1 MSKILILGSE
11 GYLGSVL
18 VPFLS
23 NNDNYIVGIDKCFF
37 GKNNRK
43 IRNYKLIKKDYNLLN
58 KKFFKNFDIIIDLV
72 NISNDPASELN
83 PKFTNLTNYFN
94 KLKLFKKINSLNI
107 KRYIYMSSCSVYG
120 NNKNIITEKST
131 PKPISL
137 YSKLCLKFE
146 KYLKKEKK
154 INFTILRLGTLY
166 GWSPRMRY
174 DIAIN
179 KIIRDMVF
187 TKKIEILGGEQLR
200 FFCHN
205 QFACYVIKKIITS
218 HSKKSL
224 NKVFN
229 VGNFNTN
236 IVELAKKI
244 LKITK
249 FKGANVYHEKHNIDK
264 RSYEVSTRS
273 AKNFL
278 DVNESLNKLTE
289 KSIFETFK
297 KIRKDRKPFNKNKI
311 TLTVYKEFL
320 EKNKI

>member
-23 NNDNYIVGIDKCFF
+23 NSDNYIVGVDKCFF
-37 GKNNRK
+37 GKNNPK
-43 IRNYKLIKKDYNLLN
+43 IKNYKLIKKDYNLLN

-94 KLKLFKKINSLNI
+94 KLKLFKKIKSLNI

-236 IVELAKKI
+236 IVELTKKI
-244 LKITK
+244 LKITR
-249 FKGANVYHEKHNIDK
+249 FKGTNVYHEKHNIDK
-264 RSYEVSTRS
+264 RSYEVSTKS

-278 DVNESLNKLTE
+278 EINQSLNKLTK
-289 KSIFETFK
+289 KSIYETFE
-297 KIRKDRKPFNKNKI
+297 KIKKDRKPFNKKKI

>member
-1 MSKILILGSE
+1 
-11 GYLGSVL
+11 
-18 VPFLS
+18 
-23 NNDNYIVGIDKCFF
+23 
-37 GKNNRK
+37 
-43 IRNYKLIKKDYNLLN
+43 
-58 KKFFKNFDIIIDLV
+58 
-72 NISNDPASELN
+72 
-83 PKFTNLTNYFN
+83 
-94 KLKLFKKINSLNI
+94 
-107 KRYIYMSSCSVYG
+107 MSSCSVYG

>member
-249 FKGANVYHEKHNIDK
+249 FKDANVYHEKHNIDK

>member
-1 MSKILILGSE
+1 MNKILILGSE

-23 NNDNYIVGIDKCFF
+23 DNKCSIVGIDKCFF
-37 GKNNRK
+37 GKNNPK
-43 IRNYKLIKKDYNLLN
+43 IKNYRLIKKDYNLLN
-58 KKFFKNFDIIIDLV
+58 KNFFKDFDIIIDLV

-83 PKFTNLTNYFN
+83 SKFTNLTNYSN
-94 KLKLFKKINSLNI
+94 KLKLYNKIKSLNI

-146 KYLKKEKK
+146 KYLKREKK
-154 INFTILRLGTLY
+154 LNFTILRLGTLY

-179 KIIRDMVF
+179 KIIRDMNF

-200 FFCHN
+200 FFCFN
-205 QFACYVIKKIITS
+205 QFACYIIKKIVTS
-218 HSKKSL
+218 HSKRSM

-229 VGNFNTN
+229 IGNFNTN
-236 IVELAKKI
+236 IVDLTKKI

-264 RSYEVSTRS
+264 RSYEVSTKS
-273 AKNFL
+273 AKKFL
-278 DVNESLNKLTE
+278 SSKENLDKLTV
-289 KSIFETFK
+289 KSILETFK
-297 KIRKDRKPFNKNKI
+297 KIKKDRRPFYKNKI

-320 EKNKI
+320 ERNKI

>member
-1 MSKILILGSE
+1 MNKILILGSE

-23 NNDNYIVGIDKCFF
+23 DDKCSIVGIDKCFF
-37 GKNNRK
+37 GKNNPK
-43 IRNYKLIKKDYNLLN
+43 IKNYRLIKKDYNSLN
-58 KKFFKNFDIIIDLV
+58 KNFFKDFDIIIDLV

-83 PKFTNLTNYFN
+83 PKFTNLTNYSN
-94 KLKLFKKINSLNI
+94 KLKLYNKIKSLNI

-146 KYLKKEKK
+146 KYLKREKK
-154 INFTILRLGTLY
+154 LNFTILRLGTLY

-179 KIIRDMVF
+179 KIIRDMNF

-200 FFCHN
+200 FFCFN
-205 QFACYVIKKIITS
+205 QFACYIIKKIITS
-218 HSKKSL
+218 HSKRSM

-236 IVELAKKI
+236 IVDLTKKI
-244 LKITK
+244 LKITR

-264 RSYEVSTRS
+264 RSYEVSTKS
-273 AKNFL
+273 AKKFL
-278 DVNESLNKLTE
+278 SSKENLDKLTV
-289 KSIFETFK
+289 KSILETFK
-297 KIRKDRKPFNKNKI
+297 KIKKDRRPFYKNKI

-320 EKNKI
+320 ERNKI